1 MESIMANITASIMG
15 LRMQMQ
21 RSFTKMQNAIIWRKI
36 FVRICRNKILMKIRE
51 SKSVRELIL
60 YAFYIADIR
69 IDHQRVVGVVNDE
82 SGF

>member
-1 MESIMANITASIMG
+1 MESIRANITAGIMG

-21 RSFTKMQNAIIWRKI
+21 RSFTKMQNAMIWRMI
-36 FVRICRNKILMKIRE
+36 SARICRNKILMKIRE

-82 SGF
+82 SRF